1 MIKPS
6 ENLKKFLFSKK
17 ERGVSLYIAI
27 SVTAALTLVS
37 FAVINSAV
45 KQLGISS
52 LARDSQ
58 MAFFAA
64 DSGVECALYWDLKSG
79 TNPFSTTTSPTPTI
93 SCNGMTVSQATTY
106 VNLIST
112 STVSFS
118 PNPCISISV
127 VKWYQGNELKTKIES
142 RGYNTCTVSNP
153 RRVERAI
160 LVNY

>member
-1 MIKPS
+1 MS
-6 ENLKKFLFSKK
+6 FLKKYKKIFFKQK

-27 SVTAALTLVS
+27 SVTAAMTLVS
-37 FAVINSAV
+37 FAVINVAV
-45 KQLGISS
+45 KQIGISS

-58 MAFFAA
+58 TAFFAA

-79 TNPFSTTTSPTPTI
+79 ANPFSTTTSPAPNV
-93 SCNGMTVSQATTY
+93 SCNGMSVSQSRTY
-106 VNLIST
+106 VNDIST

-118 PNPCISISV
+118 PNPCITISV

>member
-1 MIKPS
+1 MI
-6 ENLKKFLFSKK
+6 NLNLNKKNNRQ
-17 ERGVSLYIAI
+17 RGVSLYIAI
-27 SVTAALTLVS
+27 SVTAAMTLIS

-58 MAFFAA
+58 NAFFAA

-79 TNPFSTTTSPTPTI
+79 ANPFSTTTSPTPTV
-93 SCNGMTVSQATTY
+93 SCNGMTVNQTRTY
-106 VNLIST
+106 VNLIAT
-112 STVSFS
+112 STVSFG

-127 VKWYQGNELKTKIES
+127 VKWYQGSDLRTKIES
-142 RGYNTCTVSNP
+142 RGYNTCSTSDP